1 LLKLLITCALFS
13 AFVENILFIKITS
26 SLVLIFER
34 TYNLAIT
41 IFDTF
46 LSFFY
51 ICIILLKFNF
61 TILDFNIENFNY
73 KNLANFNLA
82 ILNILINNKSRSFFY
97 NALILIKLNFD
108 NSFIEYSLK
117 SYAILFD

>member
-1 LLKLLITCALFS
+1 MLKLLITCALFS